1 MVGER
6 LGDRRAAGSAAPP
19 PRFEREHVALAHQAF
34 LAGDRIGVRHVVRD
48 EVLASWERSLQHVAP
63 HLDHAPVHDDA
74 PTRWRSGPMAHAFR
88 SVEDELTQIA
98 HDGDFVAAVTDETGA
113 IVWVAGGRTMRRRAE
128 EVAFLPGGRWDE
140 AAVGTNALALALS
153 SGRPW
158 AVRATE
164 HFSPM
169 VQDWVCYSAPIHDPA
184 TGSPVGVLDL
194 STTFRRANPL
204 ALSTVTAL
212 ARNLELVLEARAGGR
227 IADAPSV
234 LRLEVL
240 GRGDVSID
248 GTRIAVPPR
257 QVELL
262 TLLALH
268 PGGLTL
274 DALHDRLHGDRAAN
288 PNTTKAELS
297 HLRRAVGAHLASRP
311 YRLDGSW
318 TCDHAEV
325 LDALRVGRVDDALVR
340 YGGPLLPRSD
350 APNIEEHRH
359 ALDVALRSAVLADPT
374 PARLAS
380 LLAAMPDDPYLIEL
394 AGALDRAADR
404 LA

>member
-1 MVGER
+1 MVGKR
-6 LGDRRAAGSAAPP
+6 LGDHQTSQIGAAA

-34 LAGDRIGVRHVVRD
+34 LSGDRIGVRHVVRD
-48 EVLASWERSLQHVAP
+48 EVLESWERSLRHVAP

-74 PTRWRSGPMAHAFR
+74 PTRWRSGPMAQAFR
-88 SVEDELTQIA
+88 TVEDEVAQIA

-140 AAVGTNALALALS
+140 EAVGTNALALALT

-169 VQDWVCYSAPIHDPA
+169 VQDWVCYSAPIRDPS

-194 STTFRRANPL
+194 STTFARANPL

-212 ARNLELVLEARAGGR
+212 ARNLELVLEARTGGR
-227 IADAPSV
+227 PTGGAAPV

-240 GRGDVSID
+240 GRGDASID
-248 GTRIAVPPR
+248 GVRLALPPR

-274 DALHDRLHGDRAAN
+274 EALHDRLHGDRAAN

-297 HLRRAVGAHLASRP
+297 HLRRTVGAHLGSRP
-311 YRLDGSW
+311 YRLDGAW

-325 LDALRVGRVDDALVR
+325 LDALRLGRVDDALVR

-350 APNIEEHRH
+350 AASIQEHRH
-359 ALDVALRSAVLADPT
+359 ALDVAIRGAVLADPT
-374 PARLAS
+374 PARVTS
-380 LLAAMPDDPYLIEL
+380 LLAVMPDDPYLIEL
-394 AGALDRAADR
+394 AAAIAR
-404 LA
+404 R

>member
-1 MVGER
+1 M
-6 LGDRRAAGSAAPP
+6 GDQHAAPASGAS
-19 PRFEREHVALAHQAF
+19 PRFERDHVALAHQAF
-34 LAGDRIGVRHVVRD
+34 LSGDRIGVRHVVRD
-48 EVLASWERSLQHVAP
+48 EVLASWERSLQHVVP

-74 PTRWRSGPMAHAFR
+74 PTRWRSGPMAQAFR
-88 SVEDELTQIA
+88 TVEDEVAQIA

-140 AAVGTNALALALS
+140 AAVGTNALALALT

-169 VQDWVCYSAPIHDPA
+169 VQDWVCYSAPIRDPV

-212 ARNLELVLEARAGGR
+212 ARNLELVLEARGGVQPPVE
-227 IADAPSV
+227 AST

-248 GTRIAVPPR
+248 GARVALPPR

-262 TLLALH
+262 TLLAIH

-274 DALHDRLHGDRAAN
+274 EALHDRLHGDRPAN

-297 HLRRAVGAHLASRP
+297 HLRRSVGSHLGNRP

-325 LDALRVGRVDDALVR
+325 LDALRLGRVDDALVR
-340 YGGPLLPRSD
+340 YGGTLLPRS
-350 APNIEEHRH
+350 ASPCIEEHRH

-374 PARLAS
+374 PARVTS
-380 LLAAMPDDPYLIEL
+380 LLAVMPDDPYLIEL
-394 AGALDRAADR
+394 AAALARR
-404 LA
+404 